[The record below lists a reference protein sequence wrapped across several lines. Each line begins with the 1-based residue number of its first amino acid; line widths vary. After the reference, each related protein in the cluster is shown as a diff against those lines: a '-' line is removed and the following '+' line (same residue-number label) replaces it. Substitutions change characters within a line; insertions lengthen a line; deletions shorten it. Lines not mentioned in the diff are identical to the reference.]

1 MAMKFRTA
9 ICPPQ
14 YPFHIGYDDPVALM
28 GSCFSDHIGDFFLRS
43 GFATCSNPF
52 GTLFNPV
59 SIAQDVDFLLNPE
72 SFDEQWY
79 TQFDGRWVS
88 FAHYSKFSNT
98 DKDIFLQHIH
108 NQLSESS
115 KFLHS
120 AHYLFIT
127 WGTAYVYR
135 HLERNLMV
143 ANCHKM
149 PASTFSKS
157 RLTIN
162 NIVETYQSLFE
173 RLRKFNEDLR
183 IVLTVSPV
191 RHLGDGFHKN
201 TLSKSVLHLAA
212 EQLVDKD
219 KVFYFPAYE
228 ILQDDLRD
236 YRFYAADLCHP
247 SPSAVEYMEE
257 LVVQSFFTDE
267 TEALRRQKEKEY
279 KALQHRPILK

>member
-1 MAMKFRTA
+1 MKFRTQ
-9 ICPPQ
+9 IPVPNF
-14 YPFHIGYDDPVALM
+14 PFHIGYDDAVMLM
-28 GSCFSDHIGDFFLRS
+28 GSCFSDHIGQFFSRS
-43 GFATCSNPF
+43 GFHTCSNPF

-59 SIAQDVDFLLNPE
+59 SIAQDIDFLLNPNSYNE
-72 SFDEQWY
+72 LWY

-88 FAHYSKFSNT
+88 WAHYSKFSNR
-98 DKDIFLQHIH
+98 DKEVFLQHIH

-115 KFLHS
+115 EFLRS
-120 AHYLFIT
+120 ARYLFLT

-135 HLERNLMV
+135 YLERNLMV

-149 PASTFSKS
+149 PASCFSKE
-157 RLTIN
+157 RLSIN
-162 NIVETYQSLFE
+162 NIVETYRPLFE
-173 RLRKFNEDLR
+173 RLWQHNKDLR

-191 RHLGDGFHKN
+191 RHLGDGFHEN

-212 EQLVDKD
+212 EQLVDES

-247 SPSAVEYMEE
+247 SASAEEYIED
-257 LVVQSFFTDE
+257 LVGRSFFTAE
-267 TEALRRQKEKEY
+267 TEMLRQQKEKEF
-279 KALQHRPILK
+279 KASQHRPICD